1 MSDIVIKVED
11 LSKQYRLGEVGTG
24 TLYEDINRAW
34 HRLRGKQ
41 DPYLRIGDTNDRTK
55 RGNSAYVWALRDL
68 SFEVRHGQVLGVVG
82 KNGAGKSTL
91 LKLLSKVTAPTLGSI
106 RTRGRIASLLE
117 VGTGFHPELTG
128 RENIY
133 LNGTILGMTK
143 REVRQKLD
151 EIAEF
156 AGITRYLETP
166 TKRYS
171 SGMMVRLGFSIA
183 AHLEPEILIV
193 DEVLAV
199 GDADFQKKCIG
210 KMGEASKSGRT
221 ILFVSHNMG
230 SLQNLCDSAILL
242 ENGMLTYAGDTRSVI
257 DRYLNGKAGAEE
269 QRNQVS
275 FPEVDGFAQ
284 LLEVNVEDAE
294 GHARETYYYEDRVFL
309 RIRYVLR
316 ESRRNVWV
324 KFTLS
329 RNGEPLF
336 TSYDIDEEV
345 LPVKRQ
351 AGEYVARIALPDLLK
366 AGVFSVSLSLVEVG
380 RYFDEKV
387 DVLKFDVDDSMSD
400 TADKGYRMDKPGILR
415 SSLRWEYQ
423 THPIPAGASEMD

>member
-1 MSDIVIKVED
+1 MSNVVIKVED

-24 TLYEDINRAW
+24 TLYEDINRRW
-34 HRLRGKQ
+34 YRLRGKK
-41 DPYLRIGDTNDRTK
+41 DPYVTIGDINDRTQ
-55 RGNSAYVWALRDL
+55 RGNSNYVWALRDIN
-68 SFEVRHGQVLGVVG
+68 FEVKHGQVLGVVG

-91 LKLLSKVTAPTLGSI
+91 LKLLSKVTSPTTGQI
-106 RTRGRIASLLE
+106 KTRGRIASLLE

-143 REVRQKLD
+143 REVKQKLD

-156 AGITRYLETP
+156 AGIVRYLETP

-242 ENGMLTYAGDTRSVI
+242 ENGMLTYAGTAHEVV
-257 DRYLNGKAGAEE
+257 DRYLSGGDSKNAQSNRVA
-269 QRNQVS
+269 
-275 FPEVDGFAQ
+275 FPENDRFAQ
-284 LLEVNVEDAE
+284 LLEVQVEDEE
-294 GHARETYYYEDRVFL
+294 GNCRENYYYDEKIYL
-309 RIRYVLR
+309 RIRYLLR
-316 ESRRNVWV
+316 ESRRNVWL
-324 KFTLS
+324 KFNLS

-345 LPVKRQ
+345 LPVKRP
-351 AGEYVARIALPDLLK
+351 AGEYVARVELPDFLK
-366 AGVFSVSLSLVEVG
+366 AGLFTVSVSMVEVG
-380 RYFDEKV
+380 QYFDARP
-387 DVLKFDVDDSMSD
+387 DVLKFSVDDSRSD
-400 TADKGYRMDKPGILR
+400 TADKGWRLDKPGLLKVPI
-415 SSLRWEYQ
+415 RWDYVEFPVLEDQ
-423 THPIPAGASEMD
+423 LTSR

>member
-1 MSDIVIKVED
+1 MSHAVIKVEE

-24 TLYEDINRAW
+24 TLYEDINRLW
-34 HRLRGKQ
+34 YRLRGKK
-41 DPYLRIGDTNDRTK
+41 DPYITIGDLNDRTQ
-55 RGNSAYVWALRDL
+55 RGNSNYVWALRDIN
-68 SFEVRHGQVLGVVG
+68 FDVKHGQVLGVVG

-91 LKLLSKVTAPTLGSI
+91 LKLLSKVTSPTTGVI
-106 RTRGRIASLLE
+106 KTRGRIASLLE

-133 LNGTILGMTK
+133 LNGTILGMSK
-143 REVRQKLD
+143 REVKQKLD
-151 EIAEF
+151 EIADF
-156 AGITRYLETP
+156 AGIVRYLETP

-242 ENGMLTYAGDTRSVI
+242 ENGMLTYAGTAHAVV
-257 DRYLNGKAGAEE
+257 DRYLSGGDSKSAQSNRVA
-269 QRNQVS
+269 
-275 FPEVDGFAQ
+275 FPENDRFAQ
-284 LLEVNVEDAE
+284 LLEVQVEDEE
-294 GHARETYYYEDRVFL
+294 GNCRENYYYDEKIYL
-309 RIRYVLR
+309 RIRYLLR
-316 ESRRNVWV
+316 ESRRNVWL
-324 KFTLS
+324 KFNLS

-345 LPVKRQ
+345 LPVKRP
-351 AGEYVARIALPDLLK
+351 AGEYVAKVELPDFLK
-366 AGVFSVSLSLVEVG
+366 AGLFTVSVSMVEVG
-380 RYFDEKV
+380 QYFDSRP
-387 DVLKFDVDDSMSD
+387 DVLTFSVDDSRSD
-400 TADKGYRMDKPGILR
+400 TADKGWRLDKPGLLKVPI
-415 SSLRWEYQ
+415 RWDYVEFPVLEDQ
-423 THPIPAGASEMD
+423 LTSR